1 MNPWTLIVDIAK
13 CHDCN
18 NCYLACKDE
27 FFENDFPPYSAAQ
40 PRHGQRWID
49 LLRKERG
56 QYPRVDVSYL
66 PLPCMQCD
74 HASCVQA
81 ASNGAVYKREDGIVL
96 IDPVKARGQKA
107 IVDACPYHVIWWNQ
121 ELQLPQKCTLCAHL
135 LDEGWP
141 APRCVQ
147 ACPTGALQL
156 VRLSDAAVRQMAL
169 EQHLE
174 VFHPEYG
181 QEPRVFYKNL
191 HRYTRCFVAG
201 NLALKEP
208 DECAAGATV
217 TLKNDK
223 GRVVATAVANNYGDF
238 RIDGLEPQSGHY
250 HLEAEYRGRPKQ
262 IVDLQ
267 LGDSLDLKTIFL

>member
-1 MNPWTLIVDIAK
+1 MNQWTLIVDVAK

-66 PLPCMQCD
+66 PLPCMHCD
-74 HASCVQA
+74 RASCVQA

-107 IVDACPYHVIWWNQ
+107 IVDSCPYHVIWWNQ
-121 ELQLPQKCTLCAHL
+121 DLQVPQKCTLCAHL

-156 VRLSDAAVRQMAL
+156 LRLPDAAVRQMAQD
-169 EQHLE
+169 QHLE

-181 QEPRVFYKNL
+181 LQPRVFYQNL
-191 HRYTRCFVAG
+191 HRYTRCLVSG
-201 NLALKEP
+201 NVALKEP
-208 DECAAGATV
+208 DECAAGARV
-217 TLKNDK
+217 TLKSDK
-223 GRVVATAVANNYGDF
+223 DRVVATAIANNYGDF
-238 RIDGLEPQSGHY
+238 RIDGLEPQSGRY
-250 HLEAEYRGRPKQ
+250 HLEVEYPGRPKQ
-262 IVDLQ
+262 VVDLQ
-267 LGDSLDLKTIFL
+267 LGDSLDLKTVFL